1 MSSTPLGPATLT
13 SRAGRPPIYSDIAV
27 PVGFTSLGWR
37 VLPLAESLA
46 QGFGV
51 PVHLV
56 HVDTSSPWSD
66 DEPQLLRLRA
76 TPLRRPVQVQ
86 VVADSDVALGL
97 ARHLTGRDSLVVMG
111 THAHTGAADMLL
123 DSSTEDILRTVD
135 APVVLGGPRF
145 ADGRVPLRRIVCCL
159 DLDAP
164 PAGLMRDV
172 TAWARTMGLGLVLLT
187 VLPPGRGEP
196 LDELRQS
203 ERRLA
208 LLADELNSEGIDAA
222 AVVLRGS
229 RPGHE
234 IVDFANDTPGTV
246 VALATHARTAS
257 VRAVVGSVGMKVVRH
272 AHGPV
277 LVRRRD
283 S

>member
-1 MSSTPLGPATLT
+1 MSSTPLGPATLAG
-13 SRAGRPPIYSDIAV
+13 RAGMPPVYSDIAV
-27 PVGFTSLGWR
+27 PVDFTSLGWR
-37 VLPLAESLA
+37 VLPLAEALA

-51 PVHLV
+51 PVHLM

-66 DEPQLLRLRA
+66 DDPQLLRLRA
-76 TPLRRPVQVQ
+76 TPFRRPVQVQ
-86 VVADSDVALGL
+86 VIADSDVAMGL
-97 ARHLTGRDSLVVMG
+97 ARHLSGRDSLVVMG
-111 THAHTGAADMLL
+111 THAHTGAADMFL
-123 DSSTEDILRTVD
+123 DSSTEDILRALD
-135 APVVLGGPRF
+135 GPVVLGGPRF
-145 ADGRVPLRRIVCCL
+145 RDGRVPLARIVCCL
-159 DLDAP
+159 DLDEP
-164 PAGLMRDV
+164 PAGLLRDV
-172 TAWARTMGLGLVLLT
+172 TAWARHLHIGITLLT
-187 VLPPGRGEP
+187 VLPPGRGEL
-196 LDELRQS
+196 LDELREQ

-208 LLADELNSEGIDAA
+208 LLTDRLNTDGLDTA

-234 IVDFANDTPGTV
+234 IVDYANDAPGTV

>member
-1 MSSTPLGPATLT
+1 MSSTPLGPATLAG
-13 SRAGRPPIYSDIAV
+13 RAGLEPVYSDIAV
-27 PVGFTSLGWR
+27 PVDFTSLGWR

-51 PVHLV
+51 PIHLL

-66 DEPQLLRLRA
+66 DDPQLLRLRA
-76 TPLRRPVQVQ
+76 TPFRRPVQVQ
-86 VVADSDVALGL
+86 VVPDSDVAMGI
-97 ARHLTGRDSLVVMG
+97 ARHVAGRDSLVVMG
-111 THAHTGAADMLL
+111 THAHTGAAEMFIE
-123 DSSTEDILRTVD
+123 SSTEDILRALD
-135 APVVLGGPRF
+135 GPAVLGGPKFR
-145 ADGRVPLRRIVCCL
+145 DGRAPLQRIVCCL
-159 DLDAP
+159 DLDRP
-164 PAGLMRDV
+164 PAGLLRDV
-172 TAWARTMGLGLVLLT
+172 TAWARSLHLGIVLLT

-196 LDELRQS
+196 LDEMRES

-208 LLADELNSEGIDAA
+208 LLADELNGQGLDAA

-229 RPGHE
+229 RPGRE
-234 IVDFANDTPGTV
+234 IVDFANDSPGTV

-257 VRAVVGSVGMKVVRH
+257 VRAVVGSVGMKVVRY

-283 S
+283 A

>member
-1 MSSTPLGPATLT
+1 M
-13 SRAGRPPIYSDIAV
+13 
-27 PVGFTSLGWR
+27 
-37 VLPLAESLA
+37 
-46 QGFGV
+46 
-51 PVHLV
+51 
-56 HVDTSSPWSD
+56 
-66 DEPQLLRLRA
+66 
-76 TPLRRPVQVQ
+76 
-86 VVADSDVALGL
+86 GL

-111 THAHTGAADMLL
+111 THAHTGAAEMFL
-123 DSSTEDILRTVD
+123 DSSTEAILRALD
-135 APVVLGGPRF
+135 GPVVLGGPRF
-145 ADGRVPLRRIVCCL
+145 RNGRVPVQRIVCCL
-159 DLDAP
+159 DLDQP
-164 PAGLMRDV
+164 PAGLLRDV
-172 TAWARTMGLGLVLLT
+172 TAWARCLRVGLVLLT
-187 VLPPGRGEP
+187 VLPTGRGEL
-196 LDELRQS
+196 LDELREQ

-208 LLADELNSEGIDAA
+208 LLADQLSADGVDAA
-222 AVVLRGS
+222 AVVLHGS

>member
-1 MSSTPLGPATLT
+1 MSSTPLGPATLA
-13 SRAGRPPIYSDIAV
+13 SRAGLEPIYSDIAV
-27 PVGFTSLGWR
+27 PVDFTSLGWR

-51 PVHLV
+51 PVRLL

-66 DEPQLLRLRA
+66 DDPQLLRLRA
-76 TPLRRPVQVQ
+76 TPFRRPVQVQ
-86 VVADSDVALGL
+86 VVPDSDVAMGI
-97 ARHLTGRDSLVVMG
+97 ARHVAGRDSLVVMG
-111 THAHTGAADMLL
+111 THAHTGAAEMFI
-123 DSSTEDILRTVD
+123 DSSTEDILRALD
-135 APVVLGGPRF
+135 GPAVLGGPKFR
-145 ADGRVPLRRIVCCL
+145 DRRTPLQRIVCCL
-159 DLDAP
+159 DLDRP
-164 PAGLMRDV
+164 PAGLLRDV
-172 TAWARTMGLGLVLLT
+172 TAWARSLHIGIVLLT
-187 VLPPGRGEP
+187 VLPPGRGES
-196 LDELRQS
+196 LDELRES

-208 LLADELNSEGIDAA
+208 LLADELSEQGLAAA

-234 IVDFANDTPGTV
+234 IVDFANDSPGTV

-283 S
+283 A